1 MVRLVLAY
9 PVAAMNALKPVE
21 TGKYIA
27 QTYFSLKAP
36 MTRQQ
41 PLIAVADSCTVIPAL
56 MSGIAAVSEQAE
68 RSRHIAC
75 IELASVEMQPEKVT
89 VEFFAKP
96 VTGLRLDEKVLP
108 LPVFAE
114 IPGIVVA

>member
-1 MVRLVLAY
+1 MSRPGLH
-9 PVAAMNALKPVE
+9 AADRGRECRIIGPHVTDAGRKFQIPSFAE
-21 TGKYIA
+21 
-27 QTYFSLKAP
+27 
-36 MTRQQ
+36 Q

-56 MSGIAAVSEQAE
+56 MSGISAVSEQSE

-114 IPGIVVA
+114 IPGIIVA